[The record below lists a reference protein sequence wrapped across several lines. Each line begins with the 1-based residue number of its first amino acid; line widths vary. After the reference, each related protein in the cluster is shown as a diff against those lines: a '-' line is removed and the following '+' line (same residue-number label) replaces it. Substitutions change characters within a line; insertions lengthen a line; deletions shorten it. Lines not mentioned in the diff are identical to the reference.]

1 MSDEEHSGAGLAAS
15 LAFKNIT
22 KIFPTPTRDVEA
34 LQNIDLEVPPGAFVS
49 IVGPS
54 GCGKSTLLSIAAG
67 LEDTS
72 SGEVWI
78 NGKPLDGAS
87 GDVGFVFQEDST
99 LPWRSALKNVTFGLE
114 ANGVPRR
121 ERLARAQEMLELV
134 GLADFADQPP
144 SRLSGGMRQRV
155 AIARTLAL
163 RPKILLMDEPF
174 GALDHQ
180 TRLILSAELIR
191 IWQETKT
198 TILFVTHDIDEAVIL
213 AQEVWVM
220 SYRPGRVIDRIP
232 VDIDYP
238 RDLSTVSSER
248 FGGITA
254 RIWKSLQQESLAGFD
269 DQAARSGR

>member
-1 MSDEEHSGAGLAAS
+1 MPDSDQKSTGKSGS
-15 LAFKNIT
+15 LAFRKVA
-22 KIFPTPTRDVEA
+22 KVFATPTRDVEA
-34 LQNIDLEVPPGAFVS
+34 LDNIDLEVPPGAFVS

-67 LEDTS
+67 LEDPS
-72 SGEVWI
+72 SGEVRI
-78 NGKPLDGAS
+78 SGKSLDGAS

-114 ANGVPRR
+114 AAGVPRR

-191 IWQETKT
+191 IWQETQT
-198 TILFVTHDIDEAVIL
+198 TVLFVTHDIDEAVIL

-220 SYRPGRVIDRIP
+220 SYRPGRIIDRIP

-238 RDLSTVSSER
+238 RDLSTVSTDR
-248 FGGITA
+248 FGSITA

-269 DQAARSGR
+269 DQAARNGR